1 MLCWPLQGMCY
12 NGVCQPGN
20 KLFEVKSVSPMGTIP
35 ANNTEFIFLRLFNA
49 GTASAGVVA
58 LTDESGRSSPAAV
71 TSAIVDQAP
80 ADPRDATGASKLTTA
95 FAMMNT
101 GSTDRVEA
109 ALFYR
114 NNTPDHPPGLFNGMN
129 VSVGLMTALLP
140 AVTPTGSSAA
150 SATRVVTFVKGP

>member
-1 MLCWPLQGMCY
+1 MCF

-20 KLFEVKSVSPMGTIP
+20 KLFEVKSVSPVGTIP
-35 ANNTEFIFLRLFNA
+35 ASNTEFVFLRLFNA

-58 LTDESGRSSPAAV
+58 LVDESGRSTPAAV
-71 TSAIVDQAP
+71 NNSIVEQAP
-80 ADPRDATGASKLTTA
+80 ADPRDPTGATPLTTA

-114 NNTPDHPPGLFNGMN
+114 NNTPNHPPGLFNGMK
-129 VSVGLMTALLP
+129 VRAGLLACLLHRH
-140 AVTPTGSSAA
+140 GLSAA
-150 SATRVVTFVKGP
+150 SATQVVTFVEVSECP